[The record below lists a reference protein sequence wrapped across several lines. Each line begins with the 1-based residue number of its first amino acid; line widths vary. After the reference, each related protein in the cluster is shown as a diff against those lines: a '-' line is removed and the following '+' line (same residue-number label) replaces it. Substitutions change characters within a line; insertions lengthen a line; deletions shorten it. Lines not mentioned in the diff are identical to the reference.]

1 MAAKYKEEEI
11 EHFLKTIEELCFILH
26 MAKKTITEEEF
37 SKRTSGLLKL
47 IKDFKKEK

>member
-1 MAAKYKEEEI
+1 MAAKYKDVDVED
-11 EHFLKTIEELCFILH
+11 FLTKLEELCFTLH

-47 IKDFKKEK
+47 IKDFKKP